1 MSFDGKLAFQHS
13 LAARQI
19 VFNWNHFYL
28 KKKKPTNYIKLI
40 KTEIIKENMQ
50 F

>member
-28 KKKKPTNYIKLI
+28 KKKTTNYIKLI